1 MEKFQELFRINMV
14 RRYDNSW
21 HRTHRTFFNQVNS
34 RNNSKNKE
42 KKGRNDKKINK
53 KLKHTLT
60 KKSGL
65 FLEDDL
71 FNKDRLL

>member
-1 MEKFQELFRINMV
+1 MV

-34 RNNSKNKE
+34 RNNSKNIE
-42 KKGRNDKKINK
+42 KKRRNDKKINR

-60 KKSGL
+60 KKSEL
-65 FLEDDL
+65 F
-71 FNKDRLL
+71 